1 MYRLDSPLLESRFDR
16 TPWKITGNLDLTSLL
31 FRTVISAMTE
41 VTDIKGGLPEAV
53 RRFVLEWGN
62 LGERWGV
69 NRSVSQIHAL
79 LYASKQPLSAEEIA
93 DTLGIARSNVSNSL
107 KELQS
112 WNIIRSVP
120 ILGDRRTFY
129 TAETDLWNLM
139 ARIAA
144 GRKARELDPA
154 AEALRECVEMSRDD
168 ETVEP
173 VVQLRLREM
182 LDFVERTSR
191 WYDQMIALPR
201 STMITLMKLG
211 GGVARL
217 IDRSG
222 RKSRD

>member
-1 MYRLDSPLLESRFDR
+1 
-16 TPWKITGNLDLTSLL
+16 
-31 FRTVISAMTE
+31 MTE
-41 VTDIKGGLPEAV
+41 NTDIQDALPEAV

-79 LYASKQPLSAEEIA
+79 LYASKEPLAAEDIA
-93 DTLGIARSNVSNSL
+93 DVLGIARSNVSNSL
-107 KELQS
+107 RELQS

-129 TAETDLWNLM
+129 TAETDLWNLVS
-139 ARIAA
+139 RIAA

-154 AEALRECVEMSRDD
+154 AAALRQCVELSREDD
-168 ETVEP
+168 NVDP

-182 LDFVERTSR
+182 LEFVERLSR

-201 STMITLMKLG
+201 STMSTLVKLG
-211 GGVARL
+211 GGIARL
-217 IDRSG
+217 LDRG
-222 RKSRD
+222 GKKSRDQA

>member
-1 MYRLDSPLLESRFDR
+1 
-16 TPWKITGNLDLTSLL
+16 
-31 FRTVISAMTE
+31 MTE
-41 VTDIKGGLPEAV
+41 MIDTKDSIPEAV

-79 LYASKQPLSAEEIA
+79 LYASKQPLSAEDIA
-93 DTLGIARSNVSNSL
+93 DVLGIARSNVSNSL
-107 KELQS
+107 HELQS

-139 ARIAA
+139 SRIAA

-154 AEALRECVEMSRDD
+154 AAALRECVEMTRDD
-168 ETVEP
+168 ESVDP

-182 LDFVERTSR
+182 LDFVERLSR
-191 WYDQMIALPR
+191 WYDQMIVLPR
-201 STMITLMKLG
+201 SKIATLMKLG
-211 GGVARL
+211 GGIARL
-217 IDRSG
+217 LDRSG
-222 RKSRD
+222 KKGRDLS

>member
-1 MYRLDSPLLESRFDR
+1 
-16 TPWKITGNLDLTSLL
+16 
-31 FRTVISAMTE
+31 MTE
-41 VTDIKGGLPEAV
+41 FTDIKDTLPDAV

-79 LYASKQPLSAEEIA
+79 LYASKEPLAAEAIA
-93 DTLGIARSNVSNSL
+93 DALGIARSNVSNSL
-107 KELQS
+107 RELQS

-129 TAETDLWNLM
+129 AAETDLWNLVS
-139 ARIAA
+139 RIAA

-154 AEALRECVEMSRDD
+154 AAALRECVEMTREDRDVD
-168 ETVEP
+168 P

-182 LDFVERTSR
+182 LDFVERLSR

-201 STMITLMKLG
+201 SKITALMKLG
-211 GGVARL
+211 AGIARL
-217 IDRSG
+217 LDRST
-222 RKSRD
+222 RRDRD

>member
-1 MYRLDSPLLESRFDR
+1 
-16 TPWKITGNLDLTSLL
+16 
-31 FRTVISAMTE
+31 MTE
-41 VTDIKGGLPEAV
+41 ITDENGVLPPAV
-53 RRFVLEWGN
+53 KRFVLEWGS

-69 NRSVSQIHAL
+69 NRSVSQIYAL
-79 LYASKQPLSAEEIA
+79 LYASKEPMAAEQIA

-107 KELQS
+107 RELQG

-139 ARIAA
+139 SRIAA

-154 AEALRECVEMSRDD
+154 AAALRECVELTRDD
-168 ETVEP
+168 RQVDP

-182 LDFVERTSR
+182 LDFVERLSR

-201 STMITLMKLG
+201 SKVTSLMKLG
-211 GGVARL
+211 SGIARL
-217 IDRSG
+217 LDRGS
-222 RKSRD
+222 RASRDS

>member
-1 MYRLDSPLLESRFDR
+1 MS
-16 TPWKITGNLDLTSLL
+16 
-31 FRTVISAMTE
+31 VMTE
-41 VTDIKGGLPEAV
+41 STDIKDNVPEAV

-79 LYASKQPLSAEEIA
+79 LYASKEPLAAEDIA
-93 DTLGIARSNVSNSL
+93 DALGIARSNVSNSL
-107 KELQS
+107 RELQS

-129 TAETDLWNLM
+129 TAETDLWVLVT
-139 ARIAA
+139 RIAA

-154 AEALRECVEMSRDD
+154 AAALRECVEMSRDD
-168 ETVEP
+168 KTVDP

-182 LDFVERTSR
+182 LDFVERLSR

-201 STMITLMKLG
+201 SSIVTLIKLG
-211 GGVARL
+211 GGIARL
-217 IDRSG
+217 LDPGG
-222 RKSRD
+222 RKSRDES